1 MSILAGKL
9 GNEDLASSTLHMCGH
24 IFKALDINEDARISL
39 AELRA
44 YLMSRD
50 AWCKA
55 EAVDALFEGI
65 DRDGNF
71 SISIGELEDAVT
83 ACDKPLALWLMSLNP
98 PPAGVPIFADLVRS
112 GGPSTIPLTEERA
125 ISLGQLKALLSHIG
139 RRCVVEGWLGKRFEN
154 GSMHYARLTFEEI
167 NLYDAATHVILP
179 ATYGQRLADGG
190 EQPSYIELVAQDGPQ
205 LPHYFV
211 SHWWGEP
218 VASFTA
224 CIAQHTR
231 DRQYGGGRCDIH
243 GKPGADGDGAHMWVC
258 AYANRQWNLSGALSP
273 DPSETSFHRAI
284 LRSRGARLV
293 HACIHTY
300 ARTSIPTYR

>member
-139 RRCVVEGWLGKRFEN
+139 RRCVVEGWLG
-154 GSMHYARLTFEEI
+154 
-167 NLYDAATHVILP
+167 
-179 ATYGQRLADGG
+179 
-190 EQPSYIELVAQDGPQ
+190 
-205 LPHYFV
+205 
-211 SHWWGEP
+211 
-218 VASFTA
+218 
-224 CIAQHTR
+224 
-231 DRQYGGGRCDIH
+231 
-243 GKPGADGDGAHMWVC
+243 
-258 AYANRQWNLSGALSP
+258 
-273 DPSETSFHRAI
+273 
-284 LRSRGARLV
+284 
-293 HACIHTY
+293 
-300 ARTSIPTYR
+300 